1 MAKTSDF
8 FSFVMGLTVGAA
20 AGAVAGILLA
30 PKSGEATRKELAQFS
45 KELGIKAE
53 EFYTDAK
60 DMIEKK
66 VRALKRLGTKIDKE
80 KYITLVS
87 EVIEEIKKDG
97 KVTAKAAQ
105 EIGEHLKSD
114 WEITKD
120 TLA

>member
-105 EIGEHLKSD
+105 EIGEYLKSD

>member
-53 EFYTDAK
+53 EFYTNAK
-60 DMIEKK
+60 DMVEKK

-80 KYITLVS
+80 KYVTLVS
-87 EVIEEIKKDG
+87 EVVDEIKKDG
-97 KVTAKAAQ
+97 KVTARVAQ
-105 EIGEHLKSD
+105 EIGDHLKSD
-114 WEITKD
+114 WEITKS
-120 TLA
+120 TLG

>member
-1 MAKTSDF
+1 MARTSDF

-53 EFYTDAK
+53 EFYTNAK
-60 DMIEKK
+60 DMVEKK

-87 EVIEEIKKDG
+87 EVIDEIKKDG
-97 KVTAKAAQ
+97 KVTARVAQ
-105 EIGEHLKSD
+105 EIGDHLKSD
-114 WEITKD
+114 WEITKS
-120 TLA
+120 TLG

>member
-53 EFYTDAK
+53 EFYTNAK
-60 DMIEKK
+60 DMVEKK

-87 EVIEEIKKDG
+87 EVVDEIKKDG
-97 KVTAKAAQ
+97 KVTARVAQ
-105 EIGEHLKSD
+105 EIGDHLKSD
-114 WEITKD
+114 WEITKN
-120 TLA
+120 TLG

>member
-1 MAKTSDF
+1 MARTSDF

-53 EFYTDAK
+53 EFYTNAK
-60 DMIEKK
+60 EMNEKK

-87 EVIEEIKKDG
+87 EVIDEIKKDG
-97 KVTAKAAQ
+97 KVTARVAQ
-105 EIGEHLKSD
+105 EIGDHLKSD
-114 WEITKD
+114 WEITKS
-120 TLA
+120 TLG

>member
-1 MAKTSDF
+1 MARTSDF

-53 EFYTDAK
+53 EFYTNAK
-60 DMIEKK
+60 DMVEKK

-87 EVIEEIKKDG
+87 EVVDEIKKDG
-97 KVTAKAAQ
+97 KVTARVAQ
-105 EIGEHLKSD
+105 EIGDHLKSD
-114 WEITKD
+114 WEITKN
-120 TLA
+120 TLG